1 MTNNE
6 LGSVLLGLLLLMLA
20 AHLLGQLFAR
30 LRQPKVVGEILA
42 GIVLGPSVLGHF
54 APGVMH
60 DVFGAGAKDPKT
72 VVLAFMYNLG
82 LLLLM
87 FVSGAS
93 VRHVLGKDN
102 RKPTAWILAIGTP
115 LPFFLALAVTPL
127 LPLHAFMGP
136 AGSKAALTLVFAAAA
151 TVTSIPVITKIF
163 SDLGILHTRFASI
176 MLGAAVME
184 DIALWG
190 VMAVA
195 TAIASATSTSVI
207 GASGG
212 GTLTNTISD
221 HVVVSTAYVLAALT
235 VAPMLLRRASRWTG
249 NVLANDTPIAWIL
262 AVFLGYVAV
271 AAALQVNTVF
281 AAFLAGFGIVGGS
294 KGTERQRFR
303 ASLDSITHLGHAFFV
318 PVYFALVG
326 YKLDLTKTFSPWM
339 LAGFLVGSSV
349 LCFVTVGAGARLAGF
364 RGLAVFNIAI
374 TENARGGPG
383 IVLASVA
390 FDAHIINGAFFTT
403 LVLTAVLTSQACG
416 WWLGYVLRKGWPLLG
431 TRDDADPADTFPLPA
446 DDHMMVEFI

>member
-6 LGSVLLGLLLLMLA
+6 LGSVILGLLLLMLA
-20 AHLLGQLFAR
+20 ANLLGQFFAR

-42 GIVLGPSVLGHF
+42 GILLGPSVLGHF

-60 DVFGAGAKDPKT
+60 DVFGSGAKDPKA

-93 VRHVLGKDN
+93 VRHVLGKEN

-127 LPLHAFMGP
+127 LPLHAFMGT
-136 AGSKAALTLVFAAAA
+136 ANIRSALTLVFAAAA

-176 MLGAAVME
+176 MLGAAVLE

-195 TAIASATSTSVI
+195 TAIASATI
-207 GASGG
+207 ASAGT
-212 GTLTNTISD
+212 TLTSTISD
-221 HVVVSTAYVLAALT
+221 HVAVSTAYVIVALT
-235 VAPMLLRRASRWTG
+235 LAPMLLRKASRWTG

-262 AVFLGYVAV
+262 AVFLGYIAV

-294 KGTERQRFR
+294 NGTERHRFR

-318 PVYFALVG
+318 PVYFAIVG

-339 LAGFLVGSSV
+339 LAGFLLGSSA
-349 LCFVTVGAGARLAGF
+349 LCFLTVGAGARLAGF

-390 FDAHIINGAFFTT
+390 YDAHIINGPFFTT

-431 TRDDADPADTFPLPA
+431 TRQNEAADDVTFPAPL
-446 DDHMMVEFI
+446 DDPMMVEPI